1 MEFKQFCVDFTKF
14 TYKTFIFFTSVVFR
28 LYNVLILAVEIWG
41 HVLDNAIYGVSVK
54 LFSSVQILIFL
65 ACTAF
70 HHWFYAFWREGLG
83 RKYFFRSVDTGFHEG
98 ILLFITPNMDL

>member
-14 TYKTFIFFTSVVFR
+14 TGKTFIVFTSVVFR

-54 LFSSVQILIFL
+54 LFLSVQILIFL
-65 ACTAF
+65 ACNAF

-83 RKYFFRSVDTGFHEG
+83 RKYFFFSADTGFHEG
-98 ILLFITPNMDL
+98 ILLFIVPNMDL